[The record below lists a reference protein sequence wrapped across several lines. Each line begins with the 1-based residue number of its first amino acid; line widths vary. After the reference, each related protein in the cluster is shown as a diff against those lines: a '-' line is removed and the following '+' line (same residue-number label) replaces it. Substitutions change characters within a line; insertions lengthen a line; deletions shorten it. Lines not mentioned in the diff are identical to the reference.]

1 MGGLI
6 WAKRSQRKKIID
18 LSIIL
23 AILVCIGT
31 AGFIWCKNSPL
42 PTVLKMATAFQEGD
56 MGTVLDCIEPETAKK
71 IEFVVGLTGVS
82 ANDLFDKLIS
92 IKSDKENELEEHASK
107 SSIKLSGYQQEGDN
121 ASISVTI
128 TNGNTTSS
136 LDIHFIRVSNTWYL
150 SLE

>member
-1 MGGLI
+1 MGK
-6 WAKRSQRKKIID
+6 AKPKKKKIIII

-31 AGFIWCKNSPL
+31 AGFVWYRNSPL
-42 PTVLKMATAFQEGD
+42 PTVLKMASAFQDGD
-56 MGTVLDCIEPETAKK
+56 MDTVLDCIEPETAKK
-71 IEFVVGLTGVS
+71 IEFVVGLAGMS

-92 IKSDKENELEEHASK
+92 IKSDQENELDEHASK
-107 SSIKLSGYQQEGDN
+107 PSVKLSGYHQEGDS
-121 ASISVTI
+121 ASISVTV